1 MALSLGPDG
10 VTPMQAGEWELGV
23 SVRYLYADEGWLGTN
38 RWRPYSTIVGNQITE
53 VSTDFQ
59 ATYAFNPRFGL
70 TLTVPYEYGQ
80 NSDYIEHD
88 GTRHMVSAQGIGDV
102 RLVGSV
108 WLFDPAT
115 HESGNISLGIGFKA
129 PTGDD
134 DATGIFYKPTGP
146 EVRPVD
152 IAIQPGDGGWGIQL
166 EAAAYRKF
174 ADWLYGYANGY
185 YLLNPREENDAYTTI
200 PVYGQIL
207 QNSVPDQYLFRTGLT
222 VTKWPLRHLAT
233 SLGLRV
239 NGIPTRDLIG
249 GSAGFRRPG
258 YVTYAEPGLTWTS
271 NKDTLSLYVPIRLDA
286 NRTRNIY
293 DEQNNR
299 DGAGAFASYLIVT
312 SYSHRY

>member
-1 MALSLGPDG
+1 
-10 VTPMQAGEWELGV
+10 MQAGQWEMGV
-23 SVRYLYADEGWLGTN
+23 SVRYLYADEGWLGSN
-38 RWRPYSTIVGNQITE
+38 RWPAYATIVGNQITE

-59 ATYAFNPRFGL
+59 LTYAFNTRYSL
-70 TLTVPYEYGQ
+70 TLTLPYEYGQ

-88 GTRHMVSAQGIGDV
+88 GTRHMVQAQGIGDI
-102 RLVGSV
+102 RLVESV

-115 HESGNISLGIGFKA
+115 HENSNVSLGFGFKA

-134 DATGIFYKPTGP
+134 AATGIYYKPTGP

-166 EAAAYRKF
+166 EGAAFLKL
-174 ADWLYGYANGY
+174 ADRLYSYANGY
-185 YLLNPREENDAYTTI
+185 YLINPRNENGAYTTI

-207 QNSVPDQYLFRTGLT
+207 KNSVPDQYLFRTGLT
-222 VTKWPLRHLAT
+222 VTKWPVAHLSS
-233 SLGLRV
+233 SLGLRI

-258 YVTYAEPGLTWTS
+258 YVTYAEPGLTWTYS
-271 NKDTLSLYVPIRLDA
+271 QDTFSLYVPIRLNAD
-286 NRTRNIY
+286 RTRNIY
-293 DEQNNR
+293 DEQNNK

-312 SYSHRY
+312 SYSHRF